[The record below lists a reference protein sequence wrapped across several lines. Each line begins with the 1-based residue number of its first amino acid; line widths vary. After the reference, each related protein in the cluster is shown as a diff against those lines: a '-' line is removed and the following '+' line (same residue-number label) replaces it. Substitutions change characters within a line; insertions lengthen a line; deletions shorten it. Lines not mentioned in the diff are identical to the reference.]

1 MSASNGF
8 ETAYLNLILAN
19 VDFAAFSISGSGSI
33 ANVYLSL
40 HTADPGEAGAQNTS
54 EATYTGYAR
63 VAVVRSAG
71 GWTVVGNTAS
81 NTAVIDFPICTG
93 GTNSIT
99 HFGIGT
105 ALSGAGFLAFSGA
118 LTSPLSVSNNITP
131 SFDVGDL
138 TVTAD

>member
-19 VDFAAFSISGSGSI
+19 VNFTEFGLSNTGSI
-33 ANVYLSL
+33 TNVYLSL
-40 HTADPGEAGAQNTS
+40 HTADPGEAGTQLTS

-71 GWTVVGNTAS
+71 GWTVSGNTAS
-81 NTAVIDFPICTG
+81 NTAVVDFPICTG
-93 GTNSIT
+93 GSNTIT

-105 ALSGAGFLAFSGA
+105 LATTAGFLAFSGA
-118 LTSPLSVSNNITP
+118 LTSSLSVSNNITP
-131 SFDVGDL
+131 SFDIGDL
-138 TVTAD
+138 TVVAD